1 MWSPRWEFEYDSKTN
16 SVKATKKSL
25 CCPAKCIVAF
35 KHCLLIKNQQKRITR
50 CSVCRESCHTT
61 PIKAPIHMKAIS
73 RQRQLFRSSPPCQP
87 PVCSSTGVW
96 QSVFVCVITLSA
108 AGEAS
113 LLLVPATSPP
123 ECRQPLPVPGRSPG
137 SARLY
142 VCQTEESPSVT
153 LLSSFLRG
161 KWKASLTALLIGSAP
176 SSRRPG
182 CQLSTLWIDHIKHS
196 YSSVWCTQHCTV
208 LGKRCIRIF
217 MKHKHRSVA
226 VKLGIML
233 TLSSQ
238 HGKCFL
244 KSTLK
249 YFKLKSLV

>member
-123 ECRQPLPVPGRSPG
+123 ECWQPLPVPGRSPG
-137 SARLY
+137 SARLK
-142 VCQTEESPSVT
+142 SPH
-153 LLSSFLRG
+153 R
-161 KWKASLTALLIGSAP
+161 WHCCPASCGANEKPLW
-176 SSRRPG
+176 
-182 CQLSTLWIDHIKHS
+182 QLSWLARLPLLGVRAASYQLSGLITSNTRTAVYDAHNIVLCWGKDVSVFSWNTNIGLWQ
-196 YSSVWCTQHCTV
+196 WN
-208 LGKRCIRIF
+208 
-217 MKHKHRSVA
+217 
-226 VKLGIML
+226 
-233 TLSSQ
+233 
-238 HGKCFL
+238 
-244 KSTLK
+244 
-249 YFKLKSLV
+249 